1 MKYLKNQKIN
11 YIRTVLSYMRLLTK
25 NKQNEAL
32 KRILANAIIAYDAT
46 MKSDDTDKKSD
57 TCYYIADNL
66 TTAAFAVGGANAFTT
81 TAKVYLDYINK
92 EDKQ

>member
-1 MKYLKNQKIN
+1 
-11 YIRTVLSYMRLLTK
+11 
-25 NKQNEAL
+25 
-32 KRILANAIIAYDAT
+32 